1 MKQVALEVAQ
11 FIEEEGHA
19 TVGENLFVDALP
31 DVEEEAIAVFTTGGT
46 TPDIDLPVPSPNFE
60 ILIRGE
66 SASSCFTKIESI
78 ISALHQTYNQ
88 TLVTDGNYYYSILL
102 NGEINSL
109 GRDEKGRIEYSAN
122 FRCKVRGR

>member
-1 MKQVALEVAQ
+1 MNQVAYEVAQ
-11 FIEEEGHA
+11 YIEDEGHA
-19 TVGENLFVDALP
+19 TVGENLFVDSLP
-31 DVEEEAIAVFTTGGT
+31 DVSEEAIAVFTTGGS
-46 TPDIDLPVPSPNFE
+46 TPDIDLPIPSPNFE

-66 SASSCFTKIESI
+66 SASSCFLKLESI
-78 ISALHQTYNQ
+78 ISSLHQTYNAN
-88 TLVTDGNYYYSILL
+88 LVTGGNYYYSILL